1 MTNIKDYL
9 VGQIPL
15 IRPISVLRNTTEVT
29 ELCHQGMR
37 PLFLTKNGYGD
48 MVIMS
53 YLYRKTKGLLSC
65 AFGEGFLRDMR
76 QTDGACLA

>member
-29 ELCHQGMR
+29 ELCHQGKR
-37 PLFLTKNGYGD
+37 SLFLMKKRVWRYGYHEHG
-48 MVIMS
+48 
-53 YLYRKTKGLLSC
+53 Y
-65 AFGEGFLRDMR
+65 LRDVDR
-76 QTDGACLA
+76 KCILCG